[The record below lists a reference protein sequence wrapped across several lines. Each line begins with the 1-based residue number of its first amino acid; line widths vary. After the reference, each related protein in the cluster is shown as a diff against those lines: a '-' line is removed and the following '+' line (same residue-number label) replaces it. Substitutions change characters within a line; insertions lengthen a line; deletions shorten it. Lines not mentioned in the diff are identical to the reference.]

1 MARSPASEH
10 MTIRPEPVIMSERF
24 AKALQDAGIVDDGH
38 ICRVVI
44 DAQSGHA
51 LMVHVEYFG
60 DEKILNVV
68 RVLDGIEIHTQA
80 GG

>member
-1 MARSPASEH
+1 
-10 MTIRPEPVIMSERF
+10 
-24 AKALQDAGIVDDGH
+24 
-38 ICRVVI
+38 
-44 DAQSGHA
+44 
-51 LMVHVEYFG
+51 MVHVEYFG